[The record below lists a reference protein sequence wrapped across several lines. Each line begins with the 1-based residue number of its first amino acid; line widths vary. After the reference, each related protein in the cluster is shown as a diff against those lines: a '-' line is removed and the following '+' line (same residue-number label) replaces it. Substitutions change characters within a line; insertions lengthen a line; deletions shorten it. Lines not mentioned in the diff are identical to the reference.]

1 MRNSS
6 AARRSLGFLGF
17 LGIWAALFL
26 ALSAPVADAA
36 AIAGPELDAAALRAA
51 RDVAP
56 GPQLQLIFDLHRG
69 DAPPVPLFVLLGT
82 DYVDILEGGRE
93 TLYDFRLER
102 RLQIDRA
109 ARVFAN
115 FSLYGDVAF
124 RHFEL
129 GKRATLADM
138 VAQTPTAGGLPLE
151 LKPFRIE
158 SDVGLLLGVKDE
170 PAIEQRTLPDGAI
183 RFSVAGQEE
192 ALFAP
197 AREAVPAELDKSFAH
212 FLRLYLP
219 IHPKILSAIALDGRL
234 PQRLVYVSD
243 AGGKRQTAGLVLR
256 RSLHRDGVFPLPADF
271 EPRPLAG
278 DATDEEALA
287 LRGLLPLMLQAVAG
301 KAKGG
306 PRSLADYRR
315 AADEA
320 LRQGRTFAAALQL
333 TEAAMQYGADA
344 ADCSVSPSDVP
355 CHEPDE
361 LSRRFAADPRAA
373 KLYEARMAEPKDP
386 QAAVSLW
393 ESIKHD
399 DVPDGYVVD
408 AFLGDRLSAEGH
420 REDAMGAFARA
431 LQGNPYLASVYKE
444 LGDHYLR
451 ASRTDLAWVCYDLGR
466 ALPGR
471 DPHDPLAAVD
481 ELEAELKSIYPE
493 FF

>member
-1 MRNSS
+1 MRNSG
-6 AARRSLGFLGF
+6 AARRSLGFLA
-17 LGIWAALFL
+17 LWAALLL
-26 ALSAPVADAA
+26 ALPAPVADAA
-36 AIAGPELDAAALRAA
+36 AIAGPELGAAALRAA

-69 DAPPVPLFVLLGT
+69 NAAPVPLFVLLGT
-82 DYVDILEGGRE
+82 DYVDIVEGGHE
-93 TLYDFRLER
+93 TLYDFHLER
-102 RLQIDRA
+102 RLEIDRA

-115 FSLYGDVAF
+115 FSLYGDIAF

-138 VAQTPTAGGLPLE
+138 LAQTPAAAAPPLE
-151 LKPFRIE
+151 LKPFQIE
-158 SDVGLLLGVKDE
+158 SDVGLLLGIKDE
-170 PAIEQRTLPDGAI
+170 PEIEQRKLPDGAI
-183 RFSVAGQEE
+183 SFSAAGQEQ

-197 AREAVPAELDKSFAH
+197 ASEAVPAELDKSFAH

-219 IHPKILSAIALDGRL
+219 IHPKILSVIALDGRL
-234 PQRLVYVSD
+234 PQRLVYVGD
-243 AGGKRQTAGLVLR
+243 AGGKRQPLGLVLR
-256 RSLHRDGVFPLPADF
+256 RALHRQGVYPLPADF

-278 DATDEEALA
+278 DAQDEEALA

-306 PRSLADYRR
+306 PRALADYRR
-315 AADEA
+315 AADQA

-344 ADCSVSPSDVP
+344 ADCSVGPSDVP
-355 CHEPDE
+355 CHDPAG

-386 QAAVSLW
+386 QAAVNLW
-393 ESIKHD
+393 ASIKHD

-420 REDAMGAFARA
+420 RQDAMGAFARA
-431 LQGNPYLASVYKE
+431 LQGNPYLTGVYKE

-451 ASRTDLAWVCYDLGR
+451 ASRTDLAWICYDFGR

-471 DPHDPLAAVD
+471 DEHDSLATVD
-481 ELEAELKSIYPE
+481 QLEVELKSLYPE